1 MSELSQTLWRS
12 WSSGR
17 GLSVPSGM
25 RTVHRCGSGVEGV
38 EAPSLPVR
46 WGRSTLGDVDGLGL
60 LRAAETDLNVA
71 RSDPGV
77 VLTSRVAAGVD
88 GDDIIGCGG

>member
-1 MSELSQTLWRS
+1 
-12 WSSGR
+12 
-17 GLSVPSGM
+17 M
-25 RTVHRCGSGVEGV
+25 RVDGVEGV

-46 WGRSTLGDVDGLGL
+46 WCRSTLGNVDGLGL

-77 VLTSRVAAGVD
+77 VVTRMAAGDD

>member
-1 MSELSQTLWRS
+1 MEVLVLGAGYVGAVGNADSA
-12 WSSGR
+12 
-17 GLSVPSGM
+17 SV
-25 RTVHRCGSGVEGV
+25 RIGVEGV
-38 EAPSLPVR
+38 EAPSLLVR

-77 VLTSRVAAGVD
+77 VLTRVAAGDD